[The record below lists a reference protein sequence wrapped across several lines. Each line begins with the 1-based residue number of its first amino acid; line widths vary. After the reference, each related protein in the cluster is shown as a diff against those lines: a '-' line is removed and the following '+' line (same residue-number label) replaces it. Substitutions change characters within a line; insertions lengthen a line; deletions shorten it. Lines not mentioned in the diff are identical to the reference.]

1 MQSRT
6 LSKLAIVIA
15 TGALIAGCATPQQNN
30 TAAGTGAGAV
40 AGAGLGALF
49 GGGRGAAVGAG
60 LGAVAGGVVGY
71 NWSRIRGD
79 VENSGARDLGVG
91 VAEQSDG
98 SLKVNIPSTVSFDTG
113 SYVVKP
119 ELRPVLESVARN
131 LAANPE
137 LRAKVVGH
145 TDSTGQ
151 AGSNQTLSLN
161 RAGAV
166 ANTISR
172 LGVSPERVTT
182 EGRGQTDPI
191 ADNNTVA
198 GRAEN
203 RRVEIYLYASK

>member
-1 MQSRT
+1 MQKRT
-6 LSKLAIVIA
+6 LSKLAVVLA
-15 TGALIAGCATPQQNN
+15 TGALIAGCASPQQNN
-30 TAAGTGAGAV
+30 TAVGAGGGAV
-40 AGAGLGALF
+40 AGAGLGALI
-49 GGGRGAAVGAG
+49 GGHRGAAIGAG
-60 LGAVAGGVVGY
+60 LGAVTGGVVGY

-79 VENSGARDLGVG
+79 VEGSGARDLGVA
-91 VAEQSDG
+91 VAEQPDG

-131 LAANPE
+131 LSANPE

-151 AGSNQTLSLN
+151 AASNQTLSLN

-166 ANTISR
+166 ANNITR
-172 LGVSPERVTT
+172 MGVSPERVTT
-182 EGRGQTDPI
+182 EGRGQNDPI
-191 ADNNTVA
+191 ADNATVA

>member
-6 LSKLAIVIA
+6 LSKLAIVLA

-79 VENSGARDLGVG
+79 VESSGARDLGVG

-166 ANTISR
+166 ANTVSR

-191 ADNNTVA
+191 ADNGTVA

>member
-1 MQSRT
+1 MQART
-6 LSKLAIVIA
+6 LSKLAIVLA
-15 TGALIAGCATPQQNN
+15 TGALIAGCATPQQTN
-30 TAAGTGAGAV
+30 TAAGTGAGAA

-79 VENSGARDLGVG
+79 VEGSGARDLGVA
-91 VAEQSDG
+91 VAEQPDG

-119 ELRPVLESVARN
+119 ELRPVMESVARN
-131 LAANPE
+131 LAQNPE

-151 AGSNQTLSLN
+151 AASNQTLSLN

-166 ANTISR
+166 ANNITR

-182 EGRGQTDPI
+182 EGRGQNDPI
-191 ADNNTVA
+191 ADNATVA

>member
-1 MQSRT
+1 MQART
-6 LSKLAIVIA
+6 LSKLAIAIA

-166 ANTISR
+166 ANIISR